1 MPPEGRDAGLAQA
14 LGQALVGIGAWRC
27 TDTESAD
34 PATYSSVK
42 LRVTEVSTLTP
53 GPMVEETTT
62 DLT

>member
-14 LGQALVGIGAWRC
+14 LGQALVGIDAWQC
-27 TDTESAD
+27 TDAESAE